1 MADLDSANV
10 SYGVIFARSTRS
22 RRSRHVRFASIAS
35 EIRHRSETTLPG
47 ECRFTVPLAQSSLE
61 ISYLQFPALS
71 QAHILA
77 RLDLIRGDEG
87 RVRPSG

>member
-1 MADLDSANV
+1 MRDFAPAYDRT
-10 SYGVIFARSTRS
+10 GVIFARSTCS
-22 RRSRHVRFASIAS
+22 RRSRHVRFAPIAS